1 MKDWLIGRKLEG
13 STYRFS
19 NLLLELLRDG
29 NVGEKEASQLMNLLD
44 YRVSFNSESFRECV
58 LGKKCR
64 IFEIVMSKLIDDVC
78 VIAIFVVV
86 CVVFLLFLLGFYLVF
101 TLFSFCFHLVFEPFL
116 TFSESL

>member
-1 MKDWLIGRKLEG
+1 M
-13 STYRFS
+13 
-19 NLLLELLRDG
+19 RDG

>member
-1 MKDWLIGRKLEG
+1 M
-13 STYRFS
+13 
-19 NLLLELLRDG
+19 
-29 NVGEKEASQLMNLLD
+29 GEKEASQLMNLLD

-86 CVVFLLFLLGFYLVF
+86 CVVFLLILLGFYLIFILFLLDFHSVF
-101 TLFSFCFHLVFEPFL
+101 T
-116 TFSESL
+116 